1 MGLQWRDMDCEV
13 LHEVTPSYIVKSCGS
28 WAVRYHTQTDR
39 FEGGIQKNPRCP
51 VSAHGVN
58 TVPHFGLTKNKELNI
73 LYSCQ
78 LIAQA
83 RIYIFILFFYSYG
96 LDGRMSSSLLVRWPE
111 KFGNYLESHSPLDY
125 LLIDQKYNQLTICW
139 PFSKAKFPSI

>member
-1 MGLQWRDMDCEV
+1 M
-13 LHEVTPSYIVKSCGS
+13 
-28 WAVRYHTQTDR
+28 
-39 FEGGIQKNPRCP
+39 
-51 VSAHGVN
+51 SAHGVN

-96 LDGRMSSSLLVRWPE
+96 LDGRMSSSLLVR
-111 KFGNYLESHSPLDY
+111 
-125 LLIDQKYNQLTICW
+125 
-139 PFSKAKFPSI
+139 